1 MLMDY
6 PLYESFAIT
15 DKEKKLLTLLSEGTS
30 KEKAAKE
37 LNINHRTVY
46 KILSRI
52 KKRSSIQGF
61 SPDSGKV
68 HKVPEEYYVKGSST
82 LYDKDGQKKLEWV
95 KTNIKAQS
103 LIDVTKGI
111 VEALKEDVVGL
122 FEPVRCPEKPNY
134 PEFLT
139 VLPIGDAHAGLFSW
153 ERETGENYCLKTWE
167 SDIIKAYDYLLH
179 GALPTKECLIVNLGD
194 YLHGDD
200 TRNVTPRSG
209 NTLDIDTRFH
219 KILQVAVKS
228 LVYVV
233 KKALEKHE
241 KVTLINVTGNHDTMS
256 SYALSL
262 VLDAYF
268 VNEPRVEVRTE
279 PKTFHYYEFGKV
291 MIMSTH
297 GDTCNMDK
305 CPSVMATDQ
314 SEMWGRTKHR
324 YALTGHIH
332 HTSRKEFS
340 GAIVESFRSLVAKDA
355 WHYSAGYR
363 AGRDMTLMTLHRDF
377 GEVSRLIA
385 NIDLL
390 RAFDH

>member
-1 MLMDY
+1 MDY
-6 PLYESFAIT
+6 ANYLDLCKT
-15 DKEKKLLTLLSEGTS
+15 KTEKDLLEFLSSGMS
-30 KEKAAKE
+30 KVKAAKE
-37 LNINHRTVY
+37 LSINERSVY
-46 KILSRI
+46 KILTRL
-52 KKRSSIQGF
+52 KKRATIQGF
-61 SPDSGKV
+61 SPESKSF
-68 HKVPEEYYVKGSST
+68 HKVPEEYYVKGTSA

-103 LIDVTKGI
+103 LIDVTQGI
-111 VEALKEDVVGL
+111 VEALKEDIVGG
-122 FEPVRCPEKPNY
+122 FNPVACSSTTHDSD
-134 PEFLT
+134 FLT

-153 ERETGENYCLKTWE
+153 VQETGENYCLKTWE
-167 SDIIKAYDYLLH
+167 SDIIKAYDYLLNS
-179 GALPTKECLIVNLGD
+179 AAPTKECLIVNLGD

-228 LVYVV
+228 LVYVI

-262 VLDAYF
+262 ILDAYF
-268 VNEPRVEVRTE
+268 VNEPRVEVRTD

-332 HTSRKEFS
+332 HVSRKEFS
-340 GAIVESFRSLVAKDA
+340 GSIVESFRSLVAKDA

-363 AGRDMTLMTLHRDF
+363 AGRDMSLITMHRDF
-377 GEVSRLIA
+377 GEVSRLTA

-390 RAFDH
+390 RAFDQ